1 MAPYVNLEPQ
11 YEVTAKTTVGG
22 LEILDKVYVER
33 DGERRGFKGMENKM
47 PFISQALDEFIRVE
61 FDDMAP
67 TGKPVT
73 LTISES
79 ILLKRYFQ

>member
-33 DGERRGFKGMENKM
+33 DGKRMGFRGMESKM

-61 FDDMAP
+61 FDDLAP
-67 TGKPVT
+67 TGEPIT
-73 LTISES
+73 LSISES
-79 ILLKRYFQ
+79 KLLKRFFQ